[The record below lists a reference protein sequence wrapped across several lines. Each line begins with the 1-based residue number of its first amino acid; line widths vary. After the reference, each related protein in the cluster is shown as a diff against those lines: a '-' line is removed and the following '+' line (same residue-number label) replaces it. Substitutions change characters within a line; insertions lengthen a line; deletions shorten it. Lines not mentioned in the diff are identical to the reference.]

1 MYKVQQHFDD
11 QPVISFSL
19 PYSDWCLLEQSEFWH
34 RLDRYLEVCQSTDAQ
49 TQQEKINLL
58 EKKDILYEL
67 RENRENKSKKKH
79 NALRW
84 CVCIQGIAVLILAI
98 AVILI
103 KQ

>member
-34 RLDRYLEVCQSTDAQ
+34 RLDRYLEVCQSTDVQ
-49 TQQEKINLL
+49 MPQQEKINLL

-67 RENRENKSKKKH
+67 REIRKG
-79 NALRW
+79 
-84 CVCIQGIAVLILAI
+84 VQAI
-98 AVILI
+98 HSSMEFCRQI
-103 KQ
+103 KINPQDLSRVVR

>member
-1 MYKVQQHFDD
+1 M
-11 QPVISFSL
+11 
-19 PYSDWCLLEQSEFWH
+19 
-34 RLDRYLEVCQSTDAQ
+34 TG
-49 TQQEKINLL
+49 
-58 EKKDILYEL
+58 LY
-67 RENRENKSKKKH
+67 RENKSEKKH